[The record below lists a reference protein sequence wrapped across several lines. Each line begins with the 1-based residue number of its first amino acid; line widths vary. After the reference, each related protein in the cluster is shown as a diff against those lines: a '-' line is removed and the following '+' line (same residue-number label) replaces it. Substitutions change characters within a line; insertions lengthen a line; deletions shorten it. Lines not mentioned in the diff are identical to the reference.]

1 MKLRLFFIAPLLVA
15 LCCGLTGCRQKE
27 TQNELYSRLHTGVVV
42 VLNRYY
48 YQIGLPGGGK
58 LYFSGLDADG
68 NLVGLTDDPAEVEPA
83 VLTGTGFFVDDR
95 GSIMTN
101 RHVAQPII
109 DPTEVRKNMIEVL
122 RAIKMMCGLRM
133 AELSEAYDA
142 LEQQKRSLYAYAYYG
157 GQMASQAQ
165 LSEIQRRQD
174 ELRQAYVQL
183 QEAQNSI
190 DSNLDPSA
198 MPITPVCQLGIAYS
212 DTYVTDIRDFLERNP
227 CTVSRVSEKSDV
239 DLALLQLKTK
249 QTPPK
254 AHVFTLADSGHRSL
268 WQQLARLLPGH
279 HDAESVEMGQQ
290 LYMIGYNAGLVLANT
305 RRGIKA
311 QMTGGKVTQL
321 SDGRRL
327 LYSIPSLQGSS
338 GSPVVDEWGNLVA
351 VNFAK
356 LGNTDNFNFGIP
368 AEQVRDFLNR

>member
-1 MKLRLFFIAPLLVA
+1 
-15 LCCGLTGCRQKE
+15 
-27 TQNELYSRLHTGVVV
+27 
-42 VLNRYY
+42 
-48 YQIGLPGGGK
+48 
-58 LYFSGLDADG
+58 
-68 NLVGLTDDPAEVEPA
+68 
-83 VLTGTGFFVDDR
+83 
-95 GSIMTN
+95 
-101 RHVAQPII
+101 
-109 DPTEVRKNMIEVL
+109 MIEVL

-142 LEQQKRSLYAYAYYG
+142 LEQQKRSLYAYAYY
-157 GQMASQAQ
+157 AARWPA
-165 LSEIQRRQD
+165 RRS
-174 ELRQAYVQL
+174 LARYSAGRTSCARPTAQL

-327 LYSIPSLQGSS
+327 LYSIPRCR
-338 GSPVVDEWGNLVA
+338 A
-351 VNFAK
+351 
-356 LGNTDNFNFGIP
+356 P
-368 AEQVRDFLNR
+368 AAAR